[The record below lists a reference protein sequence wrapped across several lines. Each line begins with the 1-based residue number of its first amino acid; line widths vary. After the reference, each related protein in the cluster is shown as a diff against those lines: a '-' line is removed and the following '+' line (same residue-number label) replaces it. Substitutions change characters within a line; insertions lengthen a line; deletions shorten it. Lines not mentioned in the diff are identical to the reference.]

1 MKIAI
6 EQFLKKENIN
16 DDLFYSSLIT
26 ELEEIIEEELSK
38 EIEEINAEL
47 IDDCCVAIENLQNA
61 LIGEK
66 SKGYKAISGVEK
78 IIKQH
83 NKKLRNIYVASVA
96 CAAVAVLCAITSVKL
111 TNQNTQGSLKLN
123 SFLNDIFN
131 INEQT
136 VTNPETEATEK
147 EKTTKARKDEPTTL
161 KNNETTT
168 FRNDETTIV
177 TPQVTE
183 SQNTEVI
190 TQPNITKPIPHIYK
204 VTAIVPPG
212 FRTEYTE
219 VSQINLNQV
228 FVKAYYS
235 DDTEKVV
242 SIDECDVKIGKPD
255 KNGRTKITIT
265 YNHMDTS
272 IYVNVRSEKERNPV
286 TLNSIY
292 GTFDGGYNVESMS
305 VYAVYSDGTEKE
317 IPEGKYTV
325 KKEYSEDFEA
335 ELVIVEYG
343 GCSFQFLPQN

>member
-16 DDLFYSSLIT
+16 DDLFYSSLIA
-26 ELEEIIEEELSK
+26 ELQEIIEEELSK
-38 EIEEINAEL
+38 DIDEMNAEL

-61 LIGEK
+61 LNGEETEK
-66 SKGYKAISGVEK
+66 YQAFSGVER
-78 IIKQH
+78 IINKH
-83 NKKLRNIYVASVA
+83 NRKLRSVYVGAVA

-111 TNQNTQGSLKLN
+111 TNQNAQGSLKLN

-131 INEQT
+131 INEHT
-136 VTNPETEATEK
+136 VTNPETTEREQTTEITTDEAT
-147 EKTTKARKDEPTTL
+147 TFIS
-161 KNNETTT
+161 NETTIAV
-168 FRNDETTIV
+168 N
-177 TPQVTE
+177 QVTE
-183 SQNTEVI
+183 NQSTVE
-190 TQPNITKPIPHIYK
+190 TTSPNITKPIPHIYK

-219 VSQINLNQV
+219 VSQINMNQV

-242 SIDECDVKIGKPD
+242 SIDECDVEIGNPD

-265 YNHMDTS
+265 YNKMFTS
-272 IYVNVRSEKERNPV
+272 IYVNIRSEEEKNPV

-292 GTFDGGYNVESMS
+292 GNFNGGYNVESMR
-305 VYAVYSDGTEKE
+305 VFAVYSDGTEKE
-317 IPEGKYTV
+317 IPKGKYTV
-325 KKEYSEDFEA
+325 TREYSEDFEA
-335 ELVIVEYG
+335 EVVMVEYS